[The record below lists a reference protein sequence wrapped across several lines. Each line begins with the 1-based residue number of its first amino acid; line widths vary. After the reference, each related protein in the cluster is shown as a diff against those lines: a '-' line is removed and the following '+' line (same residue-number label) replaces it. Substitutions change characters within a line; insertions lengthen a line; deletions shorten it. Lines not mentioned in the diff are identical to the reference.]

1 MRAGEALFLCE
12 NQYGLTIVR
21 EYLTGFHKR
30 KVAKKEDAKKRAQL
44 REKQERQEL
53 RREVCWFSVSLY
65 FSHFTPSCIASTRTR

>member
-12 NQYGLTIVR
+12 NQYGLMIVR

-53 RREVCWFSVSLY
+53 RREVCWSSVSLY